1 MRFFVYRL
9 LLLIIFG
16 AILFFLIGFA
26 RGYRLD
32 FSQKTFS
39 STGILVASSAP
50 DGAKILVNGE
60 LKGATNSNIG
70 VKPGVYDVEIAQDG
84 YLSWKKRLTIK
95 GELVIKA
102 DALLFPVNPTLSPL
116 TSFGVVKAIST
127 NSQEKTILFSET
139 GATEKDGIYL
149 IDNRNNPLAR
159 INGQKLLALKSIFPA
174 GFVFKTAQVEFSPNE
189 KQMLVSFVETTTP
202 TPTLRNKKPTQPQT
216 VVKAIYL
223 LSTDDVTLQPFDV
236 TNSVQAI
243 RSAWDIEKVE
253 VHAKLIE
260 TFKKPIVKASSSFN
274 IIGFSPDET
283 KILYEATQSA
293 TIDQVI
299 KPALIAT
306 NQTPEERSIK
316 PGAVYV
322 YDKKE
327 DKNFKIADEFD
338 PELPL
343 FWYVDSQHI
352 VMRQPEGMA
361 IVDYDGTNK
370 RLVYSG
376 PFQPEFASMT
386 RDGKLLI
393 LTNFNSSTRTLPD
406 VYSVGLR

>member
-1 MRFFVYRL
+1 MKSL
-9 LLLIIFG
+9 LLR
-16 AILFFLIGFA
+16 LFFIVIFVGVLFLVIGFA

-32 FSQKTFS
+32 FKQQTFS

-60 LKGATNSNIG
+60 LKGATNSNIS

-102 DALLFPVNPTLSPL
+102 DALLFPVNPSLSPL
-116 TSFGVVKAIST
+116 TSFGVVKAVST
-127 NSQEKTILFSET
+127 NTHEKTILFT
-139 GATEKDGIYL
+139 NIGDIEKDGIYL

-159 INGQKLLALKSIFPA
+159 INGQKLLALQSIFPEDYT
-174 GFVFKTAQVEFSPNE
+174 FENTQIEFSPNE
-189 KQMLVSFVETTTP
+189 KQMLVSFIETITP
-202 TPTLRNKKPTQPQT
+202 TPTTRNKKPQPQT
-216 VVKAIYL
+216 TVKSIYL
-223 LSTDDVTLQPFDV
+223 LSTDDVTLSPFDV
-236 TNSVQAI
+236 TNSVNAI
-243 RSAWDIEKVE
+243 REAWKTEEIV
-253 VHAKLIE
+253 VRGKLIE
-260 TFKKPIVKASSSFN
+260 TFKKPIVKSSASFN
-274 IIGFSPDET
+274 ILGFSPDET
-283 KILYEATQSA
+283 KILYVATESA

-299 KPALIAT
+299 KPALIAS
-306 NQTPEERSIK
+306 NQTPEERTLSK
-316 PGAVYV
+316 GSVYV

-327 DKNFKIADEFD
+327 DKNFRIAESFE
-338 PELPL
+338 PETPL

-352 VMRQPEGMA
+352 VIRQPEGIA

-376 PFQPEFASMT
+376 PFQSDFISTT

-406 VYSVGLR
+406 VYSVGIR